1 VVGEKYIL
9 DFTSNYYAKC
19 IWDHHKVNKRHHGVV
34 NEVQQLDKNIEM
46 TPVTCTRASYYI
58 KEETYM
64 FTLMVEGVEYVFL
77 SRIIRELSTKS
88 KLFFAR
94 EISISFPQ
102 IHRKCFNAGLH
113 TFLFFIDL
121 YWRLLVG
128 LLCFSG
134 AIIHQSPW
142 SKFKFRKVMQIN

>member
-94 EISISFPQ
+94 EISISSPQ
-102 IHRKCFNAGLH
+102 IHRKCFNACLH
-113 TFLFFIDL
+113 VFCSLLISTGD
-121 YWRLLVG
+121 YWLVY
-128 LLCFSG
+128 CVFQV
-134 AIIHQSPW
+134 QS
-142 SKFKFRKVMQIN
+142 SINHHGQNLNFEK